1 MSDIIIKG
9 AREHNLCNVNLVL
22 PRNKLICFTGVS
34 GSGKSSL
41 AFDTLYAEG
50 QRRYVESLSSY
61 ARQFLGQLPKPEVD
75 QITGLSPSISISQK
89 AGGQNT
95 RSTVGTITEIYDFL
109 RVLFARVGTG
119 YCPKCGKPITAQT
132 RQQIID
138 RIETIPE
145 GTRLLLL
152 APVIRGQKG
161 EFKDLFSDLLRQG
174 YIRARVDGK
183 IVRLN
188 DDLKLDRQ
196 MRHDIEVVID
206 RIVQSGATGRNR
218 LAESVEHALAVGE
231 GNIIVTKETADEE
244 TKENET
250 KDNPASENLKQQKN
264 AKKTKQPENTS
275 ADFSGGSTIDFQFSA
290 KYACTDCGLSF
301 EPPSPQLFSFNTPRG
316 MCPKCDGLGE
326 IHSFDPKLLIPDPSK
341 SFQQGCIVPIG
352 KWRDLGRWRRHI
364 FQGVAETLEKT
375 YKLQPHT
382 ILETAWE
389 ELDPKIQRAI
399 LWGTGDQHITYTWSN
414 GPNGHK
420 WGGPYE
426 GIIPKM
432 LTQYCETKSKM
443 QRQAMEKY
451 MRVIPCGYCGGERLN
466 EQARA
471 FKIETT
477 NDEWKTIHHHK
488 KSENNENVNENPAQL
503 TLPQL
508 CNLPIN
514 KLQKFF
520 TGLNL
525 SESGQKIASEAL
537 KEIRNRLGFLV
548 NVGLEYLTLG
558 RTAPTLSG
566 GEMQRIRLASQ
577 IGSGLVGVL
586 YILDEPSIGLHPRD
600 NDRLLATLAQLRD
613 LGNTVIVVEHDEDTM
628 RAADLLVDFG
638 PGPGVHGGHAVKLTK
653 DYETLITNYNKTKL
667 SDFNSNLE
675 NSNLENSDQ
684 EKSNRKKKIGKKS
697 TKNAANSET
706 QSPETQIMPFAEH
719 RLENPKRLSLPFE
732 SLTFK
737 YLNGEESI
745 PVPKQRRTID
755 AKHRIIVRG
764 ASHHNLKN
772 IDIEIPL
779 GVFVCV
785 TGVSGSG
792 KSSLVNDILV
802 EALNRD
808 LNRGLGNPGNHKRI
822 DGMEL
827 LDKMIDIDQSPIG
840 RGSHSNPA
848 TYIKV
853 FDEIRALFAELP
865 ESKLKGYQPGR
876 FSFNVK
882 GGRCEA
888 CEGRGTQK
896 LEMDFLAD
904 IYVTCPVCQGHRF
917 NLETLSVRY
926 KGKSI
931 DQILNMDVEEA
942 LELFDNHPRIKHY
955 LSMLNRVGLGYM
967 KLGQPSPTLSGGE
980 AQRIKLARELV
991 KKSTGKTL
999 YLLDEPTTGLH
1010 FSDIKMLLG
1019 VLHEFVDTGNTV
1031 LVVEHNLDVI
1041 KTADWIIDLGPEG
1054 GDAGGY
1060 IVTAGTPEDIVRCKD
1075 SYTGKALKKY
1085 VEQKSTT
1092 DSGISVSPHRNLRS
1106 GSSETTTETTAKT
1119 KMSGSVSAESIIVRG
1134 ATEHNLKNVS
1144 VKIPREKM
1152 TICCGPSG
1160 SGKSS
1165 LAMDTVYAEGQR
1177 RYVESLSSYARQ
1189 FIGQLQKPR
1198 VEHIEGLSPAIAIE
1212 QKAASHSPR
1221 STVGTITEI
1230 QDYLRV
1236 LFARLGVPYC
1246 PQCDI
1251 PIGTQTLDEIVAKI
1265 TASLKQETEIRIL
1278 IAAPLAVETGQIYDN
1293 LWKQL
1298 RSEGFN
1304 RIRIDGNIFSLENP
1318 PEVDRRRKHDVELII
1333 DRIVLRNETTT
1344 LHSSPSSLP
1353 TTQRSRITDSVET
1366 ALSVGH
1372 GVVHVIEA
1380 DENLPEQKW
1389 KRSVHSQH
1397 LSCEKCGRSFERLT
1411 PHHFSANSS
1420 LGWCPNCEG
1429 LGVQQ
1434 GADSSIFLK
1443 DPKQTLAEGAV
1454 QIFPDVQKPIA
1465 RAMFHAFAK
1474 QTGIPLDVPFEQ
1486 LDAKH
1491 RRMIFHGTNETWFG
1505 VELNIP
1511 NILNR
1516 DNEKWKTENT
1526 EISEQNTANQDTTNQ
1541 NTAVPKSTKKTGM
1554 IHFQFQYKGLY
1565 PAMEEA
1571 SRLVPSFRGQTD
1583 EVLSEV
1589 ECGVCMGSR
1598 LRDDVSA
1605 VRFIGYTIDQI
1616 CRMPLGKLLELFE
1629 RWQPNETEQ
1638 QVAGDLLNE
1647 IKNRLRF
1654 LVDVGLD
1661 YLTLSRSAPTLSGGE
1676 TQRIR
1681 LAAQI
1686 GSGLVGVL
1694 YVLDE
1699 PTIGL
1704 HPRDNQRLIEA
1715 LRKLRDLG
1723 NTLLVVEHDREV
1735 IASADQVL
1743 DFGPKAGRYGGEVV
1757 ACGSPDRILKQHGSV
1772 TGPYLNGKKTI
1783 PIPLRRRIS
1792 PEQAATCPTR
1802 KQNS

>member
-61 ARQFLGQLPKPEVD
+61 ARQFLGQLPKPDVD
-75 QITGLSPSISISQK
+75 QIIGLSPSISISQK

-138 RIETIPE
+138 RIETIPQ
-145 GTRLLLL
+145 GTRLLILS
-152 APVIRGQKG
+152 PVIRSQKG
-161 EFKDLFSDLLRQG
+161 EFKDLFADLLRQG
-174 YIRARVDGK
+174 YIRARVDGN
-183 IVRLN
+183 IIRLT

-206 RIVQSGATGRNR
+206 RITQSGDSGRNR
-218 LAESVEHALAVGE
+218 LAEAVERALAVGE
-231 GNIIVTKETADEE
+231 GNIIVTEELKSGETVANVM
-244 TKENET
+244 ENSV
-250 KDNPASENLKQQKN
+250 AENFKQQKN
-264 AKKTKQPENTS
+264 VKKSKKQNEES
-275 ADFSGGSTIDFQFSA
+275 SGFSLSVTDFQFSA

-326 IHSFDPKLLIPDPSK
+326 IHSFDPELLIPDSSK
-341 SFQQGCIVPIG
+341 SFQQGCVVPIG
-352 KWRDLGRWRRHI
+352 KWRELGRWRRHI
-364 FQGVAETLEKT
+364 FQGVAETLEKM
-375 YKLQPHT
+375 YELQPHS

-399 LWGTGDQHITYTWSN
+399 LWGTGDLHITYTWRN
-414 GPNGHK
+414 GANGHK
-420 WGGPYE
+420 WGGPYD

-432 LTQYCETKSKM
+432 LAQYRETKSKM
-443 QRQAMEKY
+443 QRLAMEKY
-451 MRVIPCGYCGGERLN
+451 MRVIPCGFCGGERLN

-471 FKIETT
+471 FKIET
-477 NDEWKTIHHHK
+477 NNEEWKTGNGNS
-488 KSENNENVNENPAQL
+488 KSQNGENIPKSLPAQL

-514 KLQKFF
+514 QLQKFF

-548 NVGLEYLTLG
+548 NVGLDYLTLG

-600 NDRLLATLAQLRD
+600 NDRLLATLARLRD

-638 PGPGVHGGHAVKLTK
+638 PGPGIHGGHALELAMENGKLAIK
-653 DYETLITNYNKTKL
+653 
-667 SDFNSNLE
+667 NSVTISADSYLK
-675 NSNLENSDQ
+675 Q
-684 EKSNRKKKIGKKS
+684 ESRAVKKS
-697 TKNAANSET
+697 TKKPKLPETKLSET
-706 QSPETQIMPFAEH
+706 LKISDSPTADGSSQYLSQHLSQPFD
-719 RLENPKRLSLPFE
+719 
-732 SLTFK
+732 SLTLK

-745 PVPKQRRTID
+745 PVPKQRRNID
-755 AKHRIIVRG
+755 VKHQIIVRG
-764 ASHHNLKN
+764 ASHHNLKK
-772 IDIEIPL
+772 IDVEIPL

-808 LNRGLGNPGNHKRI
+808 LNRGVGNPGKHKRI
-822 DGMEL
+822 DGLEL

-840 RGSHSNPA
+840 RGTHSNPS

-853 FDEIRALFAELP
+853 FDEIRTLFAEIP

-904 IYVTCPVCQGHRF
+904 IYVTCPACQGRRF
-917 NLETLSVRY
+917 NHETLSVRY

-931 DQILNMDVEEA
+931 DQILNMDVEET
-942 LELFDNHPRIKHY
+942 LELFENHPKIKHY
-955 LSMLNRVGLGYM
+955 LTMLSRVGLGYM

-980 AQRIKLARELV
+980 AQRIKLAKELV

-1054 GDAGGY
+1054 GNAGGY
-1060 IVTAGTPEDIVRCKD
+1060 IVATGTPEDLVQCEH
-1075 SYTGKALKKY
+1075 SYTGQALKKY
-1085 VEQKSTT
+1085 INKNQTAGSNV
-1092 DSGISVSPHRNLRS
+1092 SVTNQQALRS
-1106 GSSETTTETTAKT
+1106 GLPKT
-1119 KMSGSVSAESIIVRG
+1119 KQSGSNSVPHAAESIIVRG
-1134 ATEHNLKNVS
+1134 AEEHNLKHIS
-1144 VKIPREKM
+1144 VEIPRDKM

-1198 VEHIEGLSPAIAIE
+1198 VEQVEGLSPAIAIE

-1251 PIGTQTLDEIVAKI
+1251 PVGTQTLDEIVAKI
-1265 TASLKQETEIRIL
+1265 AGSVKTAAESRIL
-1278 IAAPLAVETGQIYDN
+1278 IAAPLAVEVGQIYDD
-1293 LWKQL
+1293 LWKRL

-1304 RIRIDGNIFSLENP
+1304 RIRINGNTFPLETP
-1318 PEVDRRRKHDVELII
+1318 PEIDRRRKHDVELII
-1333 DRIVLRNETTT
+1333 DRIVLKNETGTFSVADSSSHSTLTT
-1344 LHSSPSSLP
+1344 A
-1353 TTQRSRITDSVET
+1353 QRSRITDSVET
-1366 ALSVGH
+1366 ALALGQ

-1380 DENLPEQKW
+1380 DAVLPEPKW

-1397 LSCEKCGRSFERLT
+1397 LACEKCGRSFERLT

-1434 GADSSIFLK
+1434 GANPAIFLK
-1443 DPKQTLAEGAV
+1443 DPKRTLAEGAV
-1454 QIFPDVQKPIA
+1454 LLLPDVQKPIA
-1465 RAMFHAFAK
+1465 KAMLHAFAK
-1474 QTGIPLDVPFEQ
+1474 QTGIPLDIPFDQ
-1486 LDAKH
+1486 LDARH
-1491 RRMIFHGTNETWFG
+1491 RRIIFHGTGATWFS
-1505 VELNIP
+1505 VESAMG
-1511 NILNR
+1511 NR
-1516 DNEKWKTENT
+1516 KWKAEH
-1526 EISEQNTANQDTTNQ
+1526 SEQKTPNQPAASQ
-1541 NTAVPKSTKKTGM
+1541 KSTKKTVTPESNTSYNSSTA
-1554 IHFQFQYKGLY
+1554 IRFQFQYKGLY
-1565 PAMEEA
+1565 PSMEEA
-1571 SRLVPSFRGQTD
+1571 TRLAPSFRGQMD

-1605 VRFIGYTIDQI
+1605 VRFIGYTMDQI
-1616 CRMPLGKLLELFE
+1616 CRLPLGKLLELFE
-1629 RWQPNETEQ
+1629 HWQPKETERQ
-1638 QVAGDLLNE
+1638 IAGDLLNE

-1704 HPRDNQRLIEA
+1704 HPRDNQRLIKA

-1735 IASADQVL
+1735 IASADLVL
-1743 DFGPKAGRYGGEVV
+1743 DFGPKAGKHGGEVV
-1757 ACGSPDRILKQHGSV
+1757 AHGSPERIVKQRGSV
-1772 TGPYLNGKKTI
+1772 TGSYLSGKKAI
-1783 PIPLRRRIS
+1783 PIPAKRRIS
-1792 PEQAATCPTR
+1792 PEQAASCPTR
-1802 KQNS
+1802 KHIN

>member
-9 AREHNLCNVNLVL
+9 AREHNLCNVDLTL

-61 ARQFLGQLPKPEVD
+61 ARQFLGQLPKPDVD
-75 QITGLSPSISISQK
+75 QILGLSPSISISQK

-138 RIETIPE
+138 QIETIPE

-152 APVIRGQKG
+152 APIIRGQKG
-161 EFKDLFSDLLRQG
+161 EFKDLFADLLRQG

-183 IVRLN
+183 IVRLTDN
-188 DDLKLDRQ
+188 LKLDRQ

-206 RIVQSGATGRNR
+206 RTVQAGISGRSR
-218 LAESVEHALAVGE
+218 LAESVERALTVGE
-231 GNIIVTKETADEE
+231 GNIIVTEEIADEE
-244 TKENET
+244 TKENPIT
-250 KDNPASENLKQQKN
+250 QNLKQQK
-264 AKKTKQPENTS
+264 KLKQPKKKGTIS
-275 ADFSGGSTIDFQFSA
+275 SDFSRESVIGESVIDFQFSA

-364 FQGVAETLEKT
+364 FQGVAETLEKM
-375 YKLQPHT
+375 YELQPHT

-389 ELDPKIQRAI
+389 ELEPKIQRAI
-399 LWGTGDQHITYTWSN
+399 LWGTGDLHVTYTWRN

-432 LTQYCETKSKM
+432 LTQYRETKSKM
-443 QRQAMEKY
+443 QRLAMEKY
-451 MRVIPCGYCGGERLN
+451 MRVIPCGFCDGERLN

-477 NDEWKTIHHHK
+477 NEEWKINHNIQ
-488 KSENNENVNENPAQL
+488 KSENNEKKNKNISPQL

-514 KLQKFF
+514 KLQNFF

-525 SESGQKIASEAL
+525 SESGQKIAAEAL
-537 KEIRNRLGFLV
+537 KEIRNRLGFLM

-600 NDRLLATLAQLRD
+600 NDRLLATLARLRD

-638 PGPGVHGGHAVKLTK
+638 PGPGIHGGHAIELTRNYGTLTTK
-653 DYETLITNYNKTKL
+653 NKETNLL
-667 SDFNSNLE
+667 GFSSNL
-675 NSNLENSDQ
+675 
-684 EKSNRKKKIGKKS
+684 KKQTNKKS
-697 TKNAANSET
+697 TKNTIYSET
-706 QSPETQIMPFAEH
+706 KSPKLQVSPLIKH
-719 RLENPKRLSLPFE
+719 RSESSEKLSQPFE
-732 SLTFK
+732 SLTLK

-745 PVPKQRRTID
+745 PVPKQRRKID
-755 AKHRIIVRG
+755 TKHRIIVRG

-808 LNRGLGNPGNHKRI
+808 LNRGLGNPGHHKRI
-822 DGMEL
+822 DGLEL

-853 FDEIRALFAELP
+853 FDEIRTLFAEIP

-882 GGRCEA
+882 GGRCET

-942 LELFDNHPRIKHY
+942 LELFDNHPKIKHY
-955 LSMLNRVGLGYM
+955 LTMLNRVGLGYM

-980 AQRIKLARELV
+980 AQRIKLAKELV

-1060 IVTAGTPEDIVRCKD
+1060 IVTEGTPEDIVRCQS
-1075 SYTGKALKKY
+1075 SYTGTALKKY
-1085 VEQKSTT
+1085 IEQKSVIG
-1092 DSGISVSPHRNLRS
+1092 SGVSVSLPQTSCSNPPETKIS
-1106 GSSETTTETTAKT
+1106 GSTPS
-1119 KMSGSVSAESIIVRG
+1119 ESIIVRG

-1251 PIGTQTLDEIVAKI
+1251 PVGTQTLDEIVAKI
-1265 TASLKQETEIRIL
+1265 VGDVKPETEIRIL

-1304 RIRIDGNIFSLENP
+1304 RVRIDGNIFSLENP
-1318 PEVDRRRKHDVELII
+1318 PEIDRRRKHDVELII
-1333 DRIVLRNETTT
+1333 DRIVLKNETTT
-1344 LHSSPSSLP
+1344 LHASHSPLP

-1366 ALSVGH
+1366 ALSIGH
-1372 GVVHVIEA
+1372 GVVHIIEA
-1380 DENLPEQKW
+1380 DDTLPEQKW

-1411 PHHFSANSS
+1411 PHHFSANSP

-1434 GADSSIFLK
+1434 GANATIFLK
-1443 DPKQTLAEGAV
+1443 DPKRTLAEGAV
-1454 QIFPDVQKPIA
+1454 QLFPDVQKPLA
-1465 RAMFHAFAK
+1465 RSMFYAFAK
-1474 QTGIPLDVPFEQ
+1474 QTGIPLDIPFNQ
-1486 LDAKH
+1486 LDAKY
-1491 RRMIFHGTNETWFG
+1491 RRMIFHGTSETWFG
-1505 VELNIP
+1505 VE
-1511 NILNR
+1511 R
-1516 DNEKWKTENT
+1516 SMDNEKRNEKYNEKCKTENI
-1526 EISEQNTANQDTTNQ
+1526 ESNTAPQ
-1541 NTAVPKSTKKTGM
+1541 KSTKKTGT

-1571 SRLVPSFRGQTD
+1571 SRLVASLRGEMD

-1605 VRFIGYTIDQI
+1605 VRFIGYTMDQI

-1629 RWQPNETEQ
+1629 YWQPNETEQ
-1638 QVAGDLLNE
+1638 QIAGDLLNE
-1647 IKNRLRF
+1647 IKSRLRF
-1654 LVDVGLD
+1654 LTDVGLD

-1743 DFGPKAGRYGGEVV
+1743 DFGPKAGKYGGEVV
-1757 ACGSPDRILKQHGSV
+1757 AHGSPDRILKQHGSV
-1772 TGPYLNGKKTI
+1772 TGPYLNGKKAI
-1783 PIPLRRRIS
+1783 PIPAHRRIS

-1802 KQNS
+1802 K